1 MNLSKSKIL
10 TFLLL
15 CLTCPAGSA
24 QIPTNSFRTHLNY
37 ANARGVILTD
47 NYAYCHTSNGF
58 YRITKD
64 DSAVELLDERN
75 GLSEMNVTAAY
86 LRKSANQL
94 FIGYKSGTIDIINLA
109 KNDEFEDITTIDF
122 IKKASGISADKKIN
136 KIISQGNRAYVA
148 TAFGLVE
155 INLEKRQIRETY
167 RNIGPNG
174 VSVEVNDILVK
185 NDSLFLSTSA
195 GILGGSLSP
204 SVNLLFFGNW
214 QLVQQ
219 PDLFKLPNLPT
230 DVPFVT
236 EINDVAVADE
246 IFWIADGNNG
256 LVTNVSGNWKSIIP
270 DGLPEE
276 NGYFFKEN
284 SEVGFIGKKGYIFES
299 NDWNERPRPFPPKEN
314 VIIDRFE
321 NRWELINTTLRVT
334 SNGRTFNFSQ
344 FNGLSGQPT
353 DIALDRDDLLWI
365 TTTNGI
371 TVLPT
376 TNDFAN
382 NPVNPF
388 TPVFGNQRL
397 LLQQIVNT
405 VEVDGG
411 NRKWFGT
418 NSGLYCFSPETNKLI
433 HFFDIENSLLLGN
446 QIIDLNVNTTGEL
459 FILSQSGI
467 ISYQTDAAEPEESLN
482 NITLFPNP
490 IRPNFEGVFTVKGLS
505 FDSNIKITAPDGKIV
520 HTGFSNGGIA
530 TWDLRLPNGNK
541 VASGV
546 YFVFVLND
554 SFTEKFVGKVA
565 VIR

>member
-10 TFLLL
+10 IFLLL
-15 CLTCPAGSA
+15 CLTCLASSA
-24 QIPTNSFRTHLNY
+24 QIPTSSFRTHLNY
-37 ANARGVILTD
+37 ANARGVVLTD

-58 YRITKD
+58 YRITKG
-64 DSAVELLDERN
+64 DSAVELLDKKN

-94 FIGYKSGTIDIINLA
+94 CIGYKSGTIDIINLTGSG
-109 KNDEFEDITTIDF
+109 EFEGITSIDF
-122 IKKASGISADKKIN
+122 IKRASGISADKEVN
-136 KIISQGNRAYVA
+136 KIIDRGDRAYVA

-155 INLEKRQIRETY
+155 IDLERRQVRETY

-174 VSVEVNDILVK
+174 ISVEVHDILIK

-214 QLVQQ
+214 QLIQQ

-230 DVPFVT
+230 DIQFVT
-236 EINDVAVADE
+236 EINDIAVE
-246 IFWIADGNNG
+246 NGVFWIADENNG
-256 LVTNVSGNWKSIIP
+256 LITNVSGNWKSIIP
-270 DGLPEE
+270 DGLPEGH
-276 NGYFFKEN
+276 GYFFKEN
-284 SEVGFIGKKGYIFES
+284 SKVGFIGKKGYIFES
-299 NDWNERPRPFPPKEN
+299 NNWNELPRPFPVEKS
-314 VIIDRFE
+314 VIIDRFG
-321 NRWELINTTLRVT
+321 NQWELINTTLRVT

-365 TTTNGI
+365 TTTNGV
-371 TVLPT
+371 TVIPT
-376 TNDFAN
+376 TSNFAN
-382 NPVNPF
+382 NPVDPF

-397 LLQQIVNT
+397 LLQQIVNA

-418 NSGLYCFSPETNKLI
+418 NGGLYCFSPETDRLI
-433 HFFDIENSLLLGN
+433 HFFDIENSLLLDN
-446 QIIDLNVNTTGEL
+446 QIIDLRVNATGEL
-459 FILSQSGI
+459 FILSQNGI
-467 ISYQTDAAEPEESLN
+467 ISYQTDAAKPEESLN

-490 IRPNFEGVFTVKGLS
+490 IRPNFEGVFTVKGLP
-505 FDSNIKITAPDGKIV
+505 FDSNIKITAPDGRVI

-530 TWDLRLPNGNK
+530 TWDLRLP
-541 VASGV
+541 SGDRTSSGI
-546 YFVFVLND
+546 YLIFVLND

>member
-433 HFFDIENSLLLGN
+433 HFFDIENSLLLDN

>member
-219 PDLFKLPNLPT
+219 PDLFNLPNLPT

-433 HFFDIENSLLLGN
+433 HFFDIENSLLLDN

>member
-1 MNLSKSKIL
+1 
-10 TFLLL
+10 
-15 CLTCPAGSA
+15 
-24 QIPTNSFRTHLNY
+24 
-37 ANARGVILTD
+37 
-47 NYAYCHTSNGF
+47 
-58 YRITKD
+58 
-64 DSAVELLDERN
+64 
-75 GLSEMNVTAAY
+75 
-86 LRKSANQL
+86 
-94 FIGYKSGTIDIINLA
+94 
-109 KNDEFEDITTIDF
+109 
-122 IKKASGISADKKIN
+122 
-136 KIISQGNRAYVA
+136 
-148 TAFGLVE
+148 
-155 INLEKRQIRETY
+155 
-167 RNIGPNG
+167 
-174 VSVEVNDILVK
+174 
-185 NDSLFLSTSA
+185 
-195 GILGGSLSP
+195 
-204 SVNLLFFGNW
+204 VNLLFFGNW

-433 HFFDIENSLLLGN
+433 HFFDIENSLLLDN